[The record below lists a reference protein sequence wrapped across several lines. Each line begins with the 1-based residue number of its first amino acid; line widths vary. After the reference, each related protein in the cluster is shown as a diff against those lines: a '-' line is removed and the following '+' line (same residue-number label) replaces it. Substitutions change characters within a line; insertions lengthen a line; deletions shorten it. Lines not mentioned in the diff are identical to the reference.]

1 MNNPPPQAF
10 TPTVDDIRSWG
21 SPAAFDAA
29 QRAADKGFVTAAS
42 FDPDT
47 GVAAGTVVVNGN
59 AVQTS
64 FQVVPDKWT
73 RRPGLRSLCP
83 CPAARERGA
92 VCFHVLAVALTLARR
107 AVSAHR
113 PKERNEE
120 EAHARR
126 VEENLARGL
135 SVRVD
140 PAGRPA
146 RLFLEV
152 PRDWLP
158 RLSRARAHDAER
170 VPVSIRVL
178 PDGEGAQLLPV
189 QEFVRSREPLCL
201 GKGDENLLYVL
212 EDVAE
217 GDLSRAPAVG
227 PAYLMWIFDQLGAL
241 GRPLLVADDR
251 PLRVRPRTEALDSHL
266 LVSLDHETGE
276 ILLALCTDPPEGVG
290 EGVVPGYAFFAKYAY
305 ALFGHELHP
314 LARVVPPMYQS
325 VYDATIAIPRLG
337 TRGFLLHELD
347 GLRRQFD
354 VRFDEGFSPDAF
366 TWTPAAPRFRLRAT
380 VSDDRDPRRAV
391 RSDALDAH
399 CVLHAELDA
408 LYPPDPRDPD
418 KPTVLHANAPGKDF
432 SFPDPDDPYNYFVRN
447 LPAERAAL
455 VSLAAYGLVPPGAV
469 HDPTSL
475 RGGTLSEARGEEA
488 LLSFLSSTAP
498 ALQALPGWTVA
509 CEGALADVSN
519 HLERIAVLLHV
530 EQPADAPGAFDLD
543 YSFQTVSRS
552 RPVPSKD
559 VGEARRQNRAWIQ
572 HGGRRQLFDPA
583 ALDRFADLLRECGA
597 RPVSRDGASTAV
609 RIGNACAPFLVGRIE
624 RLAPSN
630 VLFDRPS
637 RAWADRVRG
646 LFAPGGAPDA
656 SDPVSVAEPLRGMLR
671 PYQRAGVA
679 WLRALERGGMGGIL
693 ADEMGLGKTV
703 QTLAWLTL
711 PRFAEG
717 ARKLPAL
724 VVCPT
729 SLVENWAEEAR
740 RFTPSLRLLVMSG
753 ETREAM
759 LADDPSADPSRP
771 TRALD
776 AGALAAALSRADL
789 AITSYALLRRDVAAY
804 ENAAFSVVVLDE
816 AQNIKNR
823 QTQNAETVKRLPSAC
838 RLAVT
843 GTPIENSPADLWSI
857 ADFLMRGYL
866 GEWEDFRARYEVPI
880 SLRGAPGATPQQNRE
895 ADEALARLRDRIGP
909 FLLRRLKSE
918 VARDLPPKTVQ
929 TVFSE
934 LSDAQRA
941 VYAKFF
947 RSARTQVADA
957 IGTAGFDKSR
967 MLVLTALLRLRQICC
982 HLALLGPDNPDPSAA
997 RPSSKLD
1004 WLLEFLADAAEEGH
1018 RVLVFSQFVEMLGLV
1033 RSALESAGMPFCYL
1047 DGTTHDRA
1055 EQVHRFNADP
1065 SVPVFLISLKAGG
1078 TGLNLTGADEV
1089 VLFDPWWNPAIEDQ
1103 AIDRAHRIGQRRHV
1117 RAIKLV
1123 TRGTVEEK
1131 VLAMQQRKRAV
1142 ISATIGATDAAALA
1156 SLTESDVRALF
1167 DL

>member
-10 TPTVDDIRSWG
+10 TPTVNDIRSWG
-21 SPAAFDAA
+21 SPAVFDAA
-29 QRAADKGFVTAAS
+29 QRAADKGFVTAAA

-47 GVAAGTVVVNGN
+47 GLASGTVVVNGVP
-59 AVQTS
+59 VQTS
-64 FQVVPDKWT
+64 FQVVRDRWT
-73 RRPGLRSLCP
+73 NRPGLRSLCP

-92 VCFHVLAVALTLARR
+92 TCFHVLAVALTLARR

-113 PKERNEE
+113 PKERAEE
-120 EAHARR
+120 EEHARR
-126 VEENLARGL
+126 VDENVARGL

-146 RLFLEV
+146 RLFLEA

-158 RLSRARAHDAER
+158 RFHRSRASDAER

-201 GKGDENLLYVL
+201 GKADENLLYLL

-217 GDLSRAPAVG
+217 GDLSRPPAVG

-241 GRPLLVADDR
+241 GRPLLVAGDR
-251 PLRVRPRTEALDSHL
+251 PVRVRPRAEALDSHL
-266 LVSLDHETGE
+266 LVSLDHESGE
-276 ILLALCTDPPEGVG
+276 ILIALCTDPPEGVG
-290 EGVVPGYAFFAKYAY
+290 EGEVPGHAFFGKYAY
-305 ALFGHELHP
+305 ALFGHDLYP
-314 LARVVPPMYQS
+314 LARVVPQMYQR
-325 VYDATIAIPRLG
+325 VYDDTIAIPRLG
-337 TRGFLLHELD
+337 TRSFLLHELD
-347 GLRRQFD
+347 GLRGQFD

-366 TWTPAAPRFRLRAT
+366 TWTPAAPRFRLRAS
-380 VSDDRDPRRAV
+380 VFDDRDPHRPV

-399 CVLHAELDA
+399 AVLRAELDA
-408 LYPPDPRDPD
+408 LYPPDPRKPD

-455 VSLAAYGLVPPGAV
+455 VALAAHGLVPPAAA
-469 HDPTSL
+469 HDPASL
-475 RGGTLSEARGEEA
+475 RGNALSEAHGADA
-488 LLSFLSSTAP
+488 LLTFLASTAP
-498 ALQALPGWTVA
+498 SLQALPGWTVDY
-509 CEGALADVSN
+509 EPPLADVSG
-519 HLERIAVLLHV
+519 HLERIAVLVHV
-530 EQPADAPGAFDLD
+530 ERPADAPGAFDLD

-552 RPVPSKD
+552 RPVPAKD
-559 VGEARRQNRAWIQ
+559 VGEARNQGRAWVV

-583 ALDRFADLLRECGA
+583 ALDQFADVLRECGA
-597 RPVSRDGASTAV
+597 RPVSRDGTTAV
-609 RIGNACAPFLVGRIE
+609 RIGNACAPFLVGRLE

-630 VLFDRPS
+630 VLLDRAS
-637 RAWADRVRG
+637 RPWADRVRG
-646 LFAPGGAPDA
+646 LFSPGAAPDA
-656 SDPVSVAEPLRGMLR
+656 ADPVAVAEPLRGMLR

-703 QTLAWLTL
+703 QTLAWLSL
-711 PRFAEG
+711 PRFSPG
-717 ARKLPAL
+717 ARGLPAL

-740 RFTPSLRLLVMSG
+740 RFTPSLRLLVASG
-753 ETREAM
+753 ETREALLSEDPDTDSPRAPRILDPDA
-759 LADDPSADPSRP
+759 LAD
-771 TRALD
+771 
-776 AGALAAALSRADL
+776 ALSRVDV

-804 ENAAFSVVVLDE
+804 ERAAFSVVVLDE

-823 QTQNAETVKRLPSAC
+823 QTQNAETVKRLPASC

-857 ADFLMRGYL
+857 VDFLMRGFL
-866 GEWEDFRARYEVPI
+866 GDWDDFRARYEVPI

-934 LSDAQRA
+934 LSDEQRA

-947 RSARTQVADA
+947 HSARTQVADA
-957 IGTAGFDKSR
+957 IGSAGFDKSR

-982 HLALLGPDNPDPSAA
+982 HLALLGPDGPGTAAA

-1004 WLLEFLADAAEEGH
+1004 WLLEFLAEAAEEGH
-1018 RVLVFSQFVEMLGLV
+1018 RVLVFSQFVEMLSLV
-1033 RSALESAGMPFCYL
+1033 RAALEASRTPFCYL

-1055 EQVHRFNADP
+1055 EQVHRFNSDP

-1123 TRGTVEEK
+1123 TRGTIEEK

-1142 ISATIGATDAAALA
+1142 ISATIGATDSAILA
-1156 SLTESDVRALF
+1156 SLTEGDVRALF
-1167 DL
+1167 EL